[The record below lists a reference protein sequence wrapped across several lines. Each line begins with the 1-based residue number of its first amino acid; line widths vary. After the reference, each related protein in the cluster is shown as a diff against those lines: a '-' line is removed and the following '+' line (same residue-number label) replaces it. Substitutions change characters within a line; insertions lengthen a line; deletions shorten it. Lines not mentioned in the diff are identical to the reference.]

1 MHQKH
6 SKAIKAIIR
15 LFVRN
20 LIRISF
26 WTMCPNPVSPEI
38 FAGSHP
44 GLSFGQGHTAYC
56 SGQSSKS
63 TGSAQKLSQT
73 RLQGVPGRRSPA
85 KKKRGGMLWDDGG
98 SPECHTFIQFR
109 VCNGFPKL
117 YGFCDALCGLTSA
130 GETLRRWPHWLLS
143 PWGFL
148 IPAIRSGRAV
158 FNRELVKRQS
168 MSKYC
173 NAR

>member
-6 SKAIKAIIR
+6 SKAIKAIKAVIR

-20 LIRISF
+20 LILISF

-38 FAGSHP
+38 AGSHP

-63 TGSAQKLSQT
+63 TGSTGSAQKLSQT

-85 KKKRGGMLWDDGG
+85 EKKA
-98 SPECHTFIQFR
+98 R
-109 VCNGFPKL
+109 V
-117 YGFCDALCGLTSA
+117 DAVG
-130 GETLRRWPHWLLS
+130 
-143 PWGFL
+143 
-148 IPAIRSGRAV
+148 
-158 FNRELVKRQS
+158 
-168 MSKYC
+168 
-173 NAR
+173 